1 MVCMSGDQITNSE
14 FHQVHPTI
22 KKTSRKSKKVDI
34 NILLNKIRATRKKEK
49 LKNTIF
55 FGLTTAAIVVT
66 AIIFSL

>member
-1 MVCMSGDQITNSE
+1 MFCMSGEQVTNSE
-14 FHQVHPTI
+14 FNQVHPTI

-55 FGLTTAAIVVT
+55 FGLAAIAIVVT
-66 AIIFSL
+66 GIIVSL

>member
-1 MVCMSGDQITNSE
+1 MFCMSGEQVTNSE

-22 KKTSRKSKKVDI
+22 KKTSRKSKKIDI
-34 NILLNKIRATRKKEK
+34 NVLLNKIRATRKKEK

>member
-1 MVCMSGDQITNSE
+1 MFCMSGEQVTNSE

>member
-1 MVCMSGDQITNSE
+1 MFRMSGEKVTNSE
-14 FHQVHPTI
+14 FYQVHSTI